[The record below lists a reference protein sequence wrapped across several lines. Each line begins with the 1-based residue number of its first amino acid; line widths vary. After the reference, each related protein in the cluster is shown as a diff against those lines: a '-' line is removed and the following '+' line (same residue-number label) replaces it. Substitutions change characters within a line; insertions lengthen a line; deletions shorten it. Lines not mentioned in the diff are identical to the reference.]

1 MTFNAVTFHLKQ
13 FIVWHFHL
21 VSSSS
26 SRFRQYPVKS
36 WTINLLI
43 NLTSLDM
50 KMSRT
55 LTIPHTD
62 KDNSADE
69 DEDDITIYISSPVDR
84 LRWACGESQLN
95 LRELL
100 SLGLKVMYFQADV
113 TFKTDLNISPRQ
125 EEYFLFL
132 STWPSPA
139 RQIFYLD
146 LKNFWRTE

>member
-55 LTIPHTD
+55 LTIPHKD

-69 DEDDITIYISSPVDR
+69 DEDDITIYISSRVDR

-113 TFKTDLNISPRQ
+113 TFKTDWNIS
-125 EEYFLFL
+125 L
-132 STWPSPA
+132 SCETRGIFFICLYKWPSPT
-139 RQIFYLD
+139 QLNK
-146 LKNFWRTE
+146 LK